1 MIFRT
6 KIQTVKIISI
16 LIESFVNLPVRS
28 VKMGQANMM
37 VKGWKSE
44 VGMKRLS
51 MFKERY
57 PNIKLYLID
66 ETEYKNVI
74 SKTDY
79 LRIYTEQIKLI

>member
-1 MIFRT
+1 MN
-6 KIQTVKIISI
+6 IIY
-16 LIESFVNLPVRS
+16 IETL
-28 VKMGQANMM
+28 
-37 VKGWKSE
+37 
-44 VGMKRLS
+44 LS
-51 MFKERY
+51 YIRNFNIY